1 MKKEKA
7 KTKANK
13 KEQVD
18 VQPVKWRPGDK
29 RMPQGH
35 WTEQYLPEYDGVA
48 SRLIAVGF
56 NETDLSNTFN
66 VPESAIKGWKRSF
79 PSFKKACNEGKRGQ
93 LKRLASSILKE
104 AEGYDYQTTKTKT
117 VYSVKADGTTGMI
130 DKIEEQVIDNHQAGN
145 ASLAVFAACNISNQL
160 KLPDEEAFKSRQKVE
175 VENKNFNLNITA
187 ELIGDQIDRLAG
199 KALSGWGTKQIE
211 AEVIEQETK

>member
-1 MKKEKA
+1 MGKKKKI
-7 KTKANK
+7 KTKVS
-13 KEQVD
+13 KELID
-18 VQPVKWRPGDK
+18 VQPVKWQPGDE
-29 RMPQGH
+29 RVPQGH
-35 WTEQYLPEYDGVA
+35 WTDKYCPEYDGVA

-56 NETDLSNTFN
+56 NESDLSNTFS

-79 PSFKKACNEGKRGQ
+79 LSFKKACNEGKRGQ

-104 AEGYDYQTTKTKT
+104 AEGYDWVAQKTKT
-117 VYSVKADGTTGMI
+117 VYGADGKVFTTEVQDIPM
-130 DKIEEQVIDNHQAGN
+130 HQAGN

-199 KALSGWGTKQIE
+199 KLLSGGNVKQIE
-211 AEVIEQETK
+211 AEVIEQETKNE